1 MGEFEIGLLE
11 IVREDGLPFEPELYQ
26 ANFEITQDGNSFT
39 MSVWIEVGSVPTAEL
54 IRHAMNLL
62 HLTAAQLAKQT
73 EGWRM

>member
-1 MGEFEIGLLE
+1 MGEFDIGLLE
-11 IVREDGLPFEPELYQ
+11 VVRDDGPPFVPEFYQ
-26 ANFEITQDGNSFT
+26 ANFEITQDSNSFT
-39 MSVWIEVGSVPTAEL
+39 MSVWIEVGSVPTVDL